1 MRNIKLIKKLCPHL
15 FVGYNN
21 LIFIN
26 LKLKEIKLAKQLFV
40 HNVELGDEA
49 YIPAEL
55 NQKNLG
61 HCYQFY
67 NPILSLI

>member
-1 MRNIKLIKKLCPHL
+1 MELKNKERQMRNIRLIKKLSPHL

-26 LKLKEIKLAKQLFV
+26 LKVKEIKLAKQLFV

-55 NQKNLG
+55 N
-61 HCYQFY
+61 
-67 NPILSLI
+67 

>member
-1 MRNIKLIKKLCPHL
+1 MRNIRLIKKLSPHL

-26 LKLKEIKLAKQLFV
+26 LKIKEIKLAKQLFV

-55 NQKNLG
+55 N
-61 HCYQFY
+61 
-67 NPILSLI
+67 